1 MGDRAAARGSY
12 RWRGLMRERLV
23 CGLDIGTTKTC
34 AVIAEIGGELPRSP
48 EARILGVGRSRT
60 SGMRRGVVR
69 DIAETTRSVMEA
81 VAAAERMAG
90 FKVDGVYVGIAGEHV
105 RAITSPGVVNV
116 TSPEIRDTDVQRVIE
131 VARAVVLPP
140 DSEIL
145 HTLPQEYL
153 VDRQRGIS
161 DPAGMTGTRLEVDV
175 FIVTMS
181 SSIAQNLRKSVER
194 AGYHVTG
201 FVLEPL
207 AASYATLTDDEKEL
221 GVALVELGG
230 GSTDL
235 AIFQDGK
242 FRHVGTFGFAGLHI
256 TSDIAQGLS
265 VTQADAERLK
275 ERYGLAY
282 EPLVDPAEMIE
293 LPGTA
298 GQGPRQVQRELLAH
312 IIHMRLE
319 EILSIVSREIERE
332 GYVGKLAAG
341 VVLTGGTAQLAGV
354 VELAREVFAM
364 PVRLGMPGRALAGSL
379 TDAVEQPRFS
389 TATGLALYGMQ
400 EQARGAAQAGVRAV
414 TVDRVLGSVRRWLTD
429 FF

>member
-1 MGDRAAARGSY
+1 
-12 RWRGLMRERLV
+12 
-23 CGLDIGTTKTC
+23 
-34 AVIAEIGGELPRSP
+34 
-48 EARILGVGRSRT
+48 
-60 SGMRRGVVR
+60 MRRGVVR
-69 DIAETTRSVMEA
+69 DIDETTRAVREA

-90 FKVDGVYVGIAGEHV
+90 FKIEDVFVGMPGEHV

-116 TSPEIRDTDVQRVIE
+116 TSPEVQGSDVARVME

-145 HTLPQEYL
+145 HTLPQEFL
-153 VDRQRGIS
+153 VDGQRGIS
-161 DPAGMTGTRLEVDV
+161 DPVGMTGTRLEVDV
-175 FIVTMS
+175 CIVTQS
-181 SSIAQNLRKSVER
+181 TSVAQNLKKAVER
-194 AGYHVTG
+194 AGYDVSG

-207 AASYATLTDDEKEL
+207 AASYATITEDEREL

-235 AIFQDGK
+235 AIFHDGK
-242 FRHVGTFGFAGLHI
+242 FRHVATLGFAGAAI

-265 VTQADAERLK
+265 VTQADAESLK
-275 ERYGLAY
+275 EKYGLAY

-293 LPGTA
+293 LPGTT

-319 EILSIVSREIERE
+319 EVLGMVSREIERQ

-341 VVLTGGTAQLAGV
+341 VVLTGGTAQMRGA

-364 PVRLGMPGRALAGSL
+364 PVRIGQPGKLLGGNLV
-379 TDAVEQPRFS
+379 DHVEQPRFS
-389 TATGLALYGMQ
+389 TATGLALFGLM
-400 EQARGAAQAGVRAV
+400 EQVRGAERSGTGAL
-414 TVDRVLGSVRRWLTD
+414 TLDRVTGSIRRWLTE

>member
-1 MGDRAAARGSY
+1 
-12 RWRGLMRERLV
+12 MRENLV

-34 AVIAEIGGELPRSP
+34 AVIGEVAGDLPRAP
-48 EARILGVGRSRT
+48 ELRILGVGRSRA

-69 DIAETTRSVMEA
+69 DIDETTRAVREA

-90 FKVDGVYVGIAGEHV
+90 FKIEDVYVGMPGEHV

-116 TSPEIRDTDVQRVIE
+116 TSPEVQASDVGRVME

-153 VDRQRGIS
+153 VDGQRGIS
-161 DPAGMTGTRLEVDV
+161 DPVGMTGTRLEVDV
-175 FIVTMS
+175 CMVTMS
-181 SSIAQNLRKSVER
+181 TSVAQNLRKAVER
-194 AGYHVTG
+194 AGYDVSG

-207 AASYATLTDDEKEL
+207 AGSYATITEDEREL

-235 AIFQDGK
+235 AIFHDGK
-242 FRHVGTFGFAGLHI
+242 FRHVATLGFAGAAI

-265 VTQADAERLK
+265 VTQADAELLK
-275 ERYGLAY
+275 EKYGLAY

-293 LPGTA
+293 LPGTP

-319 EILSIVSREIERE
+319 EVLGMVSREIERE

-341 VVLTGGTAQLAGV
+341 VVLTGGTAQMRGA

-364 PVRLGMPGRALAGSL
+364 PVRIGQPGKMLGGNLV
-379 TDAVEQPRFS
+379 DHVEQPRFS
-389 TATGLALYGMQ
+389 TATGLALYGMM
-400 EQARGAAQAGVRAV
+400 EQVRGAERSGTGAL
-414 TVDRVLGSVRRWLTD
+414 TLDRVTGSIRRWLTE

>member
-1 MGDRAAARGSY
+1 
-12 RWRGLMRERLV
+12 MRDVV

-34 AVIAEIGGELPRSP
+34 AVIAEVAGDLPRSP
-48 EARILGVGRSRT
+48 EARILGVGRART

-69 DIAETTRSVMEA
+69 DIDETTRSVREA

-90 FKVDGVYVGIAGEHV
+90 VTIEGAYVGIAGEHV

-116 TSPEIRDTDVQRVIE
+116 TADEIRESDVQRVIE

-161 DPAGMTGTRLEVDV
+161 DPIGMTGTRLEVDV

-181 SSIAQNLRKSVER
+181 SSVAQNIRKSVER
-194 AGYHVTG
+194 AGYQVTG

-207 AASYATLTDDEKEL
+207 AASYATLSDDEKEL

-235 AIFQDGK
+235 AIFHDGK
-242 FRHVGTFGFAGLHI
+242 FRHVGTFGFAGAHI

-265 VTQADAERLK
+265 VTQSDAERLK
-275 ERYGLAY
+275 ERYGLAF
-282 EPLVDPAEMIE
+282 EPLVDPAEVIE

-298 GQGPRQVQRELLAH
+298 GQGPRQVQREVLAH

-319 EILSIVSREIERE
+319 EILSMVAREIERE
-332 GYVGKLAAG
+332 GYVGRLAAG
-341 VVLTGGTAQLAGV
+341 IVLTGGTAQLPGV

-364 PVRLGMPGRALAGSL
+364 PVRLGQPGRALAGSL

-389 TATGLALYGMQ
+389 TATGLALYGMV
-400 EQARGAAQAGVRAV
+400 EQAKGAAQAGAHAV
-414 TVDRVLGSVRRWLTD
+414 TLDRLFGSVRRWLMSE

>member
-1 MGDRAAARGSY
+1 
-12 RWRGLMRERLV
+12 MRDRLV

-34 AVIAEIGGELPRSP
+34 AVIAEVAGELPRSP
-48 EARILGVGRSRT
+48 EARILGVGRSRA

-69 DIAETTRSVMEA
+69 DIDETTRAVREA

-90 FKVDGVYVGIAGEHV
+90 FKVQGLYVGIPGEHV

-116 TSPEIRDTDVQRVIE
+116 TTPEVKDNDVQRVID

-161 DPAGMTGTRLEVDV
+161 DPVGMTGTRLEVDV
-175 FIVTMS
+175 CIVTMS
-181 SSIAQNLRKSVER
+181 SSVAQNLRKAVER
-194 AGYHVTG
+194 AGYDIAG

-207 AASYATLTDDEKEL
+207 AASFATITEDEKEL
-221 GVALVELGG
+221 GVALVEVGG

-242 FRHVGTFGFAGLHI
+242 FRHVSTVGFAGASI

-265 VTQADAERLK
+265 VTQTDAEALK
-275 ERYGLAY
+275 EKYGIAY
-282 EPLVDPAEMIE
+282 EPMADPAELIE
-293 LPGTA
+293 IPGTA
-298 GQGPRQVQRELLAH
+298 GQGARQVQRELLAH

-319 EILSIVSREIERE
+319 EILGMVAREIERE
-332 GYVGKLAAG
+332 GFAGRLAAG
-341 VVLTGGTAQLAGV
+341 VVLTGGSAQLRGAT
-354 VELAREVFAM
+354 ELARDVFAM
-364 PVRLGMPGRALAGSL
+364 PVRIGMPGQHLGGTL
-379 TDAVEQPRFS
+379 VDHVEQPRFS
-389 TATGLALYGMQ
+389 TAAGLALYGMHEVAKGVQ
-400 EQARGAAQAGVRAV
+400 SAGPGAL
-414 TVDRVLGSVRRWLTD
+414 TLDRLSGSLRRWLTE

>member
-1 MGDRAAARGSY
+1 
-12 RWRGLMRERLV
+12 MREPLV

-34 AVIAEIGGELPRSP
+34 AVIAEVTGEVPRL
-48 EARILGVGRSRT
+48 EAKILGVGRSRA
-60 SGMRRGVVR
+60 SGMRRGVIR
-69 DIAETTRSVMEA
+69 DIDETTRAVREA
-81 VAAAERMAG
+81 VASAERMAG
-90 FKVDGVYVGIAGEHV
+90 FKIEGVTVGIPGEHV

-116 TSPEIRDTDVQRVIE
+116 TGHEVTEHDRQRVID
-131 VARAVVLPP
+131 VAKAVVLPP

-161 DPAGMTGTRLEVDV
+161 DPVGMTGTRLEVDV
-175 FIVTMS
+175 CIVTMS
-181 SSIAQNLRKSVER
+181 RPVAENIRKAVER
-194 AGYHVTG
+194 AGYDVAG
-201 FVLEPL
+201 FALEPL
-207 AASYATLTDDEKEL
+207 AASYATITEDEKEL

-230 GSTDL
+230 GSTNL

-242 FRHVGTFGFAGLHI
+242 FRHVATISFAGAHI

-265 VTQADAERLK
+265 VTQSDAEGLK
-275 ERYGLAY
+275 EKYGLAY

-298 GQGPRQVQRELLAH
+298 GQGQRQVQRELLAH

-319 EILSIVSREIERE
+319 ETLAMVSREIERE
-332 GYVGKLAAG
+332 GYAGKLAAG
-341 VVLTGGTAQLAGV
+341 IVLTGGTAQLRGA

-364 PVRLGMPGRALAGSL
+364 PVRIGQPGQHLSGSL
-379 TDAVEQPRFS
+379 VDHVEQPRFS
-389 TATGLALYGMQ
+389 AAAGLTLYGMYQ
-400 EQARGAAQAGVRAV
+400 HARGAAHTGAGRV
-414 TVDRVLGSVRRWLTD
+414 TLDRITGSVRKWLTE

>member
-1 MGDRAAARGSY
+1 
-12 RWRGLMRERLV
+12 MREHLV

-34 AVIAEIGGELPRSP
+34 AVIAEVVGELPRGP
-48 EARILGVGRSRT
+48 EAKILGVGRSRA

-69 DIAETTRSVMEA
+69 DIDETTRAVREA

-90 FKVDGVYVGIAGEHV
+90 FKIAGVYVGIPGEHV

-116 TSPEIRDTDVQRVIE
+116 TGREVTEADRQRVID

-161 DPAGMTGTRLEVDV
+161 DPVGMTGTRLEVDV
-175 FIVTMS
+175 CIVTMS
-181 SSIAQNLRKSVER
+181 RPVAENLRKAVER
-194 AGYHVTG
+194 AGYDVVG

-207 AASYATLTDDEKEL
+207 AASCATITEDEKEL

-242 FRHVGTFGFAGLHI
+242 FRHVATLGFAGAHI

-265 VTQADAERLK
+265 VTQADAEALK
-275 ERYGLAY
+275 ERFGLAY
-282 EPLVDPAEMIE
+282 EPLVDPSELIE

-298 GQGPRQVQRELLAH
+298 GQGERQVQRELLAH

-319 EILSIVSREIERE
+319 EVLAMVSREIERE
-332 GYVGKLAAG
+332 GYAGRLAAG
-341 VVLTGGTAQLAGV
+341 VVLTGGTAQLRGA

-364 PVRLGMPGRALAGSL
+364 PVRIGQPGQHLAGSL
-379 TDAVEQPRFS
+379 VDHVEQPRFS
-389 TATGLALYGMQ
+389 TATGLGLYGML
-400 EQARGAAQAGVRAV
+400 ERARGEAHAGAGSV
-414 TVDRVLGSVRRWLTD
+414 TVDRLLGSVRKWLTE

>member
-1 MGDRAAARGSY
+1 
-12 RWRGLMRERLV
+12 MRDALV

-34 AVIAEIGGELPRSP
+34 AVIGKVEGDLPRAP
-48 EARILGVGRSRT
+48 ELKILGVGRSRS

-69 DIAETTRSVMEA
+69 DIDETTRAVRDA

-90 FKVDGVYVGIAGEHV
+90 FKVEGVYLGIPGEHV

-116 TSPEIRDTDVQRVIE
+116 TSPEVQPSDVQRVID

-153 VDRQRGIS
+153 VDKQRGIS
-161 DPAGMTGTRLEVDV
+161 DPVGMTGTRLEVDV
-175 FIVTMS
+175 CIVTMS
-181 SSIAQNLRKSVER
+181 SSVAQNLRKAVER
-194 AGYHVTG
+194 AGYDISG

-207 AASYATLTDDEKEL
+207 AASYATITDDEREL
-221 GVALVELGG
+221 GVALVEIGG
-230 GSTDL
+230 GSTNL
-235 AIFQDGK
+235 AIFHDGK
-242 FRHVGTFGFAGLHI
+242 FRHVNTVGFAGGSV

-265 VTQADAERLK
+265 VTQADAEALK
-275 ERYGLAY
+275 EKYGLAY

-293 LPGTA
+293 IPGTA

-312 IIHMRLE
+312 IIHMRME
-319 EILSIVSREIERE
+319 EVLSMVSREIERE
-332 GYVGKLAAG
+332 GYSGKLSAG
-341 VVLTGGTAQLAGV
+341 VVLTGGAAQIRGA

-364 PVRLGMPGRALAGSL
+364 PVRIGQPGRFLSGSL
-379 TDAVEQPRFS
+379 LDHVEQPRFS
-389 TATGLALYGMQ
+389 TGAGLALYGMIQ
-400 EQARGAAQAGVRAV
+400 QSKGLEKAGAAGLTLNR
-414 TVDRVLGSVRRWLTD
+414 LSGSVRRWLTE